1 MRGKVTI
8 EVSDHGYGIDC
19 ELDDVGVLDKF
30 ELMHVLTTV
39 LQMDDE
45 EMHLYLIAEKL
56 GIMKGA
62 ENQTKCMTAEQLQS
76 MLRGEQPEG
85 VTINMTELRRQ
96 LHES

>member
-8 EVSDHGYGIDC
+8 EASDRGYSIDC
-19 ELDDVGVLDKF
+19 ELDDVSILDKF
-30 ELMHVLTTV
+30 ELMHALATV
-39 LQMDDE
+39 IQMDDE

-56 GIMKGA
+56 GIMKDA
-62 ENQTKCMTAEQLQS
+62 ESQTKCMTTEQLQS

>member
-1 MRGKVTI
+1 MKGTITI
-8 EVSDHGYGIDC
+8 EASDHGYGIDC
-19 ELDDVGVLDKF
+19 KLDDVSILDKF
-30 ELMHVLTTV
+30 ELMHTLATV

-56 GIMKGA
+56 GIMKDA
-62 ENQTKCMTAEQLQS
+62 ESQTKCMTTEQVQS
-76 MLRGEQPEG
+76 LLKGEQPEG